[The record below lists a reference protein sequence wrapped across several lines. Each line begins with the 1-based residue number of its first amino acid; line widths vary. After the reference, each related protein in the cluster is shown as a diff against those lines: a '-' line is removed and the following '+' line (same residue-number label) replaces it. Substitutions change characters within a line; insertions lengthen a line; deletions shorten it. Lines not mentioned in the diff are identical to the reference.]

1 MASSGRRRRVFSPN
15 EEKKKEPLRNEREA
29 ERSQLVSQIQA
40 SYTQALLLLPAFNA
54 GGLCFGLLDPVSN
67 IVVNALSSPPP
78 ADSQLAVSEK
88 LRQEEAA
95 GRSAEAL
102 LTFLTYFFPYLPE
115 WEAVRYLLVAHA
127 DLVVAV
133 RLIIRDRCLVDYC
146 FADSFK
152 MALKCAALAA
162 DHDRLVAT
170 WSDPSTSSL
179 RELRSK
185 ITSMEDDDGARR
197 LARLRTKL
205 SSSMPPVAGSTSRI
219 ISWEE
224 LAADREHDG
233 DMDHKEEV
241 ASMMSLRRALLDK
254 IHGYCL
260 RALARLPVEYHR
272 SMLHAGHCYGPMD
285 PVSNIV
291 LNTVSCH
298 HFPFPA
304 AKPMAME
311 QEDDSAAASAMPR
324 LLLRVGA
331 RSLYGLA
338 SFLDTRYPGLDF
350 HAALRCLLSA
360 GAHLQGACKHAERQ
374 LLGPRPHPHL
384 NGVLLEAYAA
394 AAIAARHPQPD
405 AQACRLTSLSLQLSS
420 SSASME
426 MIFKLLPTNN
436 SVAAADSRTLPM
448 RMHSRGSPSSSS
460 ESRIH
465 TKVKAAL
472 SKYYANMRITADPDI
487 HAICGV
493 NDRVMGPDTIL
504 YRCSGHP
511 YYNTHVN
518 FLVGTHCSNK
528 QQPMLFFA
536 ELSNEDDDND
546 MVAAA
551 CPVTPGQLLPR
562 CLYCN
567 YKGSRIAHPRVHEF
581 HGRDLEFQRMVCHQ
595 DLLVPQHQSYTY
607 TNSSIIQRSD
617 YIAERLQDIR
627 NDSWSYIRAI

>member
-1 MASSGRRRRVFSPN
+1 
-15 EEKKKEPLRNEREA
+15 
-29 ERSQLVSQIQA
+29 
-40 SYTQALLLLPAFNA
+40 
-54 GGLCFGLLDPVSN
+54 
-67 IVVNALSSPPP
+67 
-78 ADSQLAVSEK
+78 
-88 LRQEEAA
+88 
-95 GRSAEAL
+95 
-102 LTFLTYFFPYLPE
+102 
-115 WEAVRYLLVAHA
+115 
-127 DLVVAV
+127 
-133 RLIIRDRCLVDYC
+133 
-146 FADSFK
+146 
-152 MALKCAALAA
+152 MALKYAALAA
-162 DHDRLVAT
+162 DPDRLVAT

-179 RELRSK
+179 RELRSE

-197 LARLRTKL
+197 LAHLRTKL
-205 SSSMPPVAGSTSRI
+205 SSMPPVAGSTSRI

-241 ASMMSLRRALLDK
+241 ASTMSLRRALLDK
-254 IHGYCL
+254 IHGYYL
-260 RALARLPVEYHR
+260 RALARLPAEYHR

-291 LNTVSCH
+291 LNTISCH

-311 QEDDSAAASAMPR
+311 QEDDSAASAMPR

-338 SFLDTRYPGLDF
+338 SFLGTRYPGLDF

-360 GAHLQGACKHAERQ
+360 SAHLQGACKHAERQ
-374 LLGPRPHPHL
+374 LLGPRPHPYL

-394 AAIAARHPQPD
+394 VAIAARHPQPD

-426 MIFKLLPTNN
+426 MIFKLLSTNN
-436 SVAAADSRTLPM
+436 SVAATDSRTLPM
-448 RMHSRGSPSSSS
+448 RMHSRGSPSASSD
-460 ESRIH
+460 SRIH

-493 NDRVMGPDTIL
+493 NDPAI
-504 YRCSGHP
+504 

-518 FLVGTHCSNK
+518 FLAGTHCINK

-536 ELSNEDDDND
+536 ELSNEDDDKD
-546 MVAAA
+546 MVAVA

-562 CLYCN
+562 CLYCD
-567 YKGSRIAHPRVHEF
+567 YEGSRIAHPRVHEF

-595 DLLVPQHQSYTY
+595 DLLDPQHQSYRY
-607 TNSSIIQRSD
+607 TNSCIIQRSD
-617 YIAERLQDIR
+617 YIAERLQDIGK
-627 NDSWSYIRAI
+627 